1 MQLVVLDGRPINP
14 GDLSWDGL
22 KQFGTLSVYDR
33 TDSSMVAQRIRGA
46 DIVLTNKVRL
56 TADDIRSSRTLKLI
70 CVLATGYDVVDLA
83 AAKEQGIPVC
93 NVPSYSTEA
102 VAQLTIAHML
112 ELFSHVGLHTPLV
125 HRGAWSASPDF
136 TFWREAPV
144 ELNGL
149 TLGILGCGQIGR
161 RVALVAKALGMNVI
175 GTNPSKS
182 PDFAGRY
189 VDFDTLLKNSDVLS
203 LHCPAKRNTVGII
216 NRDSIAKMKDGA
228 IIINTARGSLI
239 VESDVRAALDSG
251 KLGGLGVDVVST
263 EPILIHSPLIGA
275 PNCTITPHYGWA
287 PKTARERLL
296 NVTCDNIS
304 GLLNGKIINR
314 VN

>member
-1 MQLVVLDGRPINP
+1 M
-14 GDLSWDGL
+14 
-22 KQFGTLSVYDR
+22 
-33 TDSSMVAQRIRGA
+33 
-46 DIVLTNKVRL
+46 
-56 TADDIRSSRTLKLI
+56 
-70 CVLATGYDVVDLA
+70 
-83 AAKEQGIPVC
+83 
-93 NVPSYSTEA
+93 
-102 VAQLTIAHML
+102 
-112 ELFSHVGLHTPLV
+112 
-125 HRGAWSASPDF
+125 
-136 TFWREAPV
+136 
-144 ELNGL
+144 
-149 TLGILGCGQIGR
+149 
-161 RVALVAKALGMNVI
+161 
-175 GTNPSKS
+175 
-182 PDFAGRY
+182 
-189 VDFDTLLKNSDVLS
+189 DFDTLLKNSDVLS
-203 LHCPAKRNTVGII
+203 LHCPAKRDTVGII